1 MSRPQASVRPTGTG
15 TDAALAREL
24 ESTCGGGDILNA
36 RARAV
41 ENRDLIRPRPAAAA
55 ADDQIP
61 SSAWT
66 ASGVIRPPDGVVQ
79 IAMVA
84 HCARMSATTVAAPS
98 TRDEFRS
105 FADCPRQRPR

>member
-1 MSRPQASVRPTGTG
+1 MSRPQHQSGQPKPG

-61 SSAWT
+61 EPAWT
-66 ASGVIRPPDGVVQ
+66 ASGVIRPALMAWCKSP
-79 IAMVA
+79 MVA
-84 HCARMSATTVAAPS
+84 HCARMSATTVACAINS
-98 TRDEFRS
+98 G
-105 FADCPRQRPR
+105 